1 MNYFEWR
8 HVVSFEETNL
18 VGNAYYA
25 RYVSWQ
31 GRCREM
37 FLRQTCPEVLDEL
50 RDGLKMF
57 TLSVSCEYF
66 VEVTAFD
73 EIALRLS
80 LEELTRT
87 QVAFA
92 FDYVRA
98 GTGELIARG
107 RQRVVCMRTEDGV
120 TVPAVVPRSL
130 RAALTALR
138 DAPPG
143 TVLRFAPATA
153 P

>member
-8 HVVSFEETNL
+8 HIVSFEETNL

-37 FLRQTCPEVLDEL
+37 FLRQTCPEILDEL

-57 TLSVSCEYF
+57 TLSVSCEF
-66 VEVTAFD
+66 LAEVTAFD

-87 QVAFA
+87 QIAFA
-92 FDYVRA
+92 FDYVRT
-98 GTGELIARG
+98 GTDELIARG
-107 RQRVVCMRTEDGV
+107 RQRVVCMRTENGT
-120 TVPAVVPRSL
+120 TVPAVVPPPL
-130 RAALTALR
+130 RQALETLGK
-138 DAPPG
+138 APAG
-143 TVLRFAPATA
+143 TVLRFTPA
-153 P
+153 

>member
-37 FLRQTCPEVLDEL
+37 FLHRTCPDVLAEL
-50 RDGLKMF
+50 QNGLKMF
-57 TLSVSCEYF
+57 TLTVSCEYLT
-66 VEVTAFD
+66 EVTAFD
-73 EIALRLS
+73 EILLRLS
-80 LEELTRT
+80 LDELTRT

-92 FDYVRA
+92 FDYVLA
-98 GTGELIARG
+98 STGELIARG
-107 RQRVVCMRTEDGV
+107 RQRVVCMRTEEGK
-120 TVPAVVPRSL
+120 TVPARVPESL
-130 RAALTALR
+130 RVALERLES
-138 DAPPG
+138 APPG
-143 TVLRFAPATA
+143 TVLVSG
-153 P
+153 

>member
-1 MNYFEWR
+1 MTNYFEWR

-37 FLRQTCPEVLDEL
+37 FLRQACPEVLDDL
-50 RDGLKMF
+50 RSGLKMF
-57 TLSVSCEYF
+57 TLGVSCEYLT
-66 VEVTAFD
+66 EVTAFD

-87 QVAFA
+87 QIAFA
-92 FDYVRA
+92 FDYVL
-98 GTGELIARG
+98 GQEQLIARG
-107 RQRVVCMRTEDGV
+107 RQRVVCMRTENGV
-120 TVPAVVPRSL
+120 TVPAPVPAPL
-130 RAALTALR
+130 RTALETLQA
-138 DAPPG
+138 APPG
-143 TVLRFAPATA
+143 TVLLSR
-153 P
+153 

>member
-25 RYVSWQ
+25 KYVSWQ

-37 FLRQTCPEVLDEL
+37 FLRQVCPEILDDL
-50 RDGLKMF
+50 RGGLKMF
-57 TLSVSCEYF
+57 TLSVSCEYLT
-66 VEVTAFD
+66 EVTAFD

-87 QVAFA
+87 QIAFA
-92 FDYVRA
+92 FDYVRVGA
-98 GTGELIARG
+98 DELIARG
-107 RQRVVCMRTEDGV
+107 RQRVVCMRAEGGK
-120 TVPAVVPRSL
+120 TVPAGVPEPLRLALERL
-130 RAALTALR
+130 RAAPA
-138 DAPPG
+138 G
-143 TVLRFAPATA
+143 TVLLST
-153 P
+153 

>member
-8 HVVSFEETNL
+8 HIVSFEETNL

-37 FLRQTCPEVLDEL
+37 FLRQVCPEILDDL

-57 TLSVSCEYF
+57 TLGVSCEYLA
-66 VEVTAFD
+66 EVTAFD
-73 EIALRLS
+73 EILLRLS

-87 QVAFA
+87 QIAFA
-92 FDYVRA
+92 FDYVCA
-98 GTGELIARG
+98 GELIARG
-107 RQRVVCMRTEDGV
+107 RQRVVCMRTERGK
-120 TVPAVVPRSL
+120 TVPARVPETLRLALERL
-130 RAALTALR
+130 RAAPA
-138 DAPPG
+138 G
-143 TVLRFAPATA
+143 TVLLST
-153 P
+153 